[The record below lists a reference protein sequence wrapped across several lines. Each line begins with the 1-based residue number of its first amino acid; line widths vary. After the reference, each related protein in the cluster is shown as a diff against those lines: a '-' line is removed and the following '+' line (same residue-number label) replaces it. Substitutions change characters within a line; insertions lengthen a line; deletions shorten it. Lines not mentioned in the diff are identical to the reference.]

1 MTGETKKKAA
11 KAPTKAKAKANAKSN
26 DAKATAA
33 CQRKSSRLKAV
44 DHVQDEN
51 KVADAE
57 SSIFPVD
64 VVHVPTSSTPLTYAE
79 QQALSDTLNLLPEEH
94 LQGVF
99 DVLRQ
104 TGLVEETEYSEEI
117 DIDITE
123 LSTQTQRELKR
134 LAEETVKQTKLP
146 RVSDVSS
153 APEPDLAQDA
163 PLTYQEL
170 ENLSE
175 AMALKMEENEDFM
188 FGAVEIL
195 RGAGA
200 VPLDE
205 DLDLDVDLEEL
216 GTATQRKLQMYIS
229 QCQRNTRV
237 PRVSDASD
245 IPERADDRMT
255 RPEFNELFQ
264 MIQETQNSL
273 AELHELLA

>member
-11 KAPTKAKAKANAKSN
+11 KAPTKAKAKANTKSN
-26 DAKATAA
+26 GAKATAA

-216 GTATQRKLQMYIS
+216 DTATQRKLQMYIS

-245 IPERADDRMT
+245 IPDRADDRMT

>member
-11 KAPTKAKAKANAKSN
+11 KAPTKAKAKAKANAKSN
-26 DAKATAA
+26 GAKAA

-51 KVADAE
+51 KVVDAE

-104 TGLVEETEYSEEI
+104 TGMVEETEYSEEI
-117 DIDITE
+117 DIDINE
-123 LSTQTQRELKR
+123 LSNQTQRELQK
-134 LAEETVKQTKLP
+134 LVEETVKQTKLP

-153 APEPDLAQDA
+153 APKTDLAQDA

-170 ENLSE
+170 EDLSE
-175 AMALKMEENEDFM
+175 TMVLCMEENEDFM

-216 GTATQRKLQMYIS
+216 DTATQRKLQMYIS

>member
-11 KAPTKAKAKANAKSN
+11 KAPTKAKAKAKANAKSN
-26 DAKATAA
+26 GAKAA

-170 ENLSE
+170 EDLSE
-175 AMALKMEENEDFM
+175 TMVLCMEEKEDFM

-216 GTATQRKLQMYIS
+216 DTATQRKLQMYIS